1 MNLNIVFSIYLKIY
15 SNNFLLKKDKDN
27 TLILLKFIL
36 YLGIILFSLR

>member
-15 SNNFLLKKDKDN
+15 SNNILLKKDKDN